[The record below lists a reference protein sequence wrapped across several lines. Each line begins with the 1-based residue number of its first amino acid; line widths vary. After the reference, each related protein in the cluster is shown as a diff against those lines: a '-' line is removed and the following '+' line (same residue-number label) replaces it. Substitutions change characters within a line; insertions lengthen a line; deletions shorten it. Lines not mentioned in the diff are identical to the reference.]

1 MKTKELQSIWSHKTL
16 SRSCSYDSRIS
27 AIQLYF
33 NWTKSTF
40 KQNHVNHY
48 LAHFYYH
55 DPSRINLVT
64 RYAHF
69 VLVAQRGVCVT
80 LKDMVTG
87 VKMTVF
93 ESWWSRSSRD
103 TQQGYVV
110 SYFCKLLHK
119 IEGMKIIKQQLNTQ
133 VWMIKCLCKSFSLLF
148 DCFIYNQN
156 THLSLF
162 QFIDAWEIN

>member
-1 MKTKELQSIWSHKTL
+1 
-16 SRSCSYDSRIS
+16 
-27 AIQLYF
+27 
-33 NWTKSTF
+33 
-40 KQNHVNHY
+40 
-48 LAHFYYH
+48 
-55 DPSRINLVT
+55 
-64 RYAHF
+64 
-69 VLVAQRGVCVT
+69 
-80 LKDMVTG
+80 
-87 VKMTVF
+87 MTVF

-133 VWMIKCLCKSFSLLF
+133 VWMIKCLCKSFSF
-148 DCFIYNQN
+148 DFFIYNQN